1 MTDKNQ
7 FGNLW
12 SQVDSENRLGGN
24 QVIGCVGPADIHLGS
39 KRQLNLGLTPLR
51 AEIPW
56 LSLDYFLFIARSTV
70 RHAASCEVDV
80 WRDIF

>member
-12 SQVDSENRLGGN
+12 RQDGSENRLSGN
-24 QVIGCVGPADIHLGS
+24 QVLGRVGPADIHLCS
-39 KRQLNLGLTPLR
+39 KRQLNLGLTPLT

-56 LSLDYFLFIARSTV
+56 LSLDYFLFIARSTA
-70 RHAASCEVDV
+70 RRAASCEVDV
-80 WRDIF
+80 